1 VTILLA
7 PPIFNL
13 NLLFKQRAGAMVLL
27 TVVNAEGQPI
37 TNPAGHTAQAQIRAT
52 SSPTSP
58 VLFEW
63 NTAGGVGIGTA
74 TIVYSADTLTS
85 VLALVLTG
93 AQSTLFTFTNAQ
105 WDCFFTIPST
115 EPVCLAQGA
124 VTVIPATTY

>member
-13 NLLFKQRAGAMVLL
+13 NLVFKQRAGAVVLL
-27 TVVNAEGQPI
+27 TVVGADGQPI
-37 TNPAGHTAQAQIRAT
+37 VNSTGITARAQIRAT
-52 SSPTSP
+52 PSGP

-63 NTAGGVGIGTA
+63 NTAGGTGIGTA
-74 TIVYSADTLTS
+74 TISYSSGTLTS
-85 VLALVLTG
+85 TLALVLTG
-93 AQSTLFTFTNAQ
+93 AQSALFDFTSAQ
-105 WDCFFTIPST
+105 WDCFFTIPAT